1 VRGEEMTIS
10 VKGLVKYFG
19 NKEVL
24 NGVSLTAKRGAV
36 TVVLGPNGAGKT
48 TTIRIIMTLIFPT
61 KGEVSILDQDPFKDK
76 KVFKEVG
83 YVQELPNLPPFLS
96 GRELLRMSSKIKGAS
111 KEDVDRVLKIV
122 GMEENADKK
131 IAKYSKGM
139 TQRIAIAEALLGDPE
154 VLVMDEPNIG
164 TDPVLNYNMRETLK
178 EMKKEGKTILM
189 TTHVLDD
196 VKKVAD
202 KVYLLYQGKVFFE
215 GTPEDL
221 VKKFLGVVVIME
233 TSNVEVAERLLKELD
248 YVRGFKVEGNKLV
261 IRLSEDRREELVHY
275 LVTSGVRIRSFYLD
289 QELEEAYISALKE
302 AEKVDRKNSNI

>member
-1 VRGEEMTIS
+1 MTIS
-10 VKGLVKYFG
+10 VKGLVKYYG

-24 NGVSLTAKRGAV
+24 KGVSLTAERGAV
-36 TVVLGPNGAGKT
+36 TAVLGPNGAGKT

-61 KGEVSILDQDPFKDK
+61 KGEVSILGQDPFRHK
-76 KVFKEVG
+76 KVFRKVG
-83 YVQELPNLPPFLS
+83 YVQELPNLPQFLT

-164 TDPVLNYNMRETLK
+164 TDPVLNHNMRETLK

-189 TTHVLDD
+189 TTHVLED
-196 VKKVAD
+196 VKRVAD

-221 VKKFLGVVVIME
+221 VKKFLGVVVITE
-233 TSNVEVAERLLKELD
+233 ASNVEVAERSLKELD

-261 IRLSEDRREELVHY
+261 IRLSEDRREELLHY

-289 QELEEAYISALKE
+289 QELEEAYITALKE
-302 AEKVDRKNSNI
+302 AEKVDRENSNL

>member
-1 VRGEEMTIS
+1 MTIS